1 MFSLVIQGMYS
12 IPVCTKLSTFFAIFE
27 TINQNTIA
35 SDKADI
41 RDRTAR
47 LDRYFHHNIYLRTNN
62 RIIICGVD
70 CTELNMMKIGPCLLH
85 GNFSEIVEV
94 TVTLKLKNK
103 KVIFYRFLKQ
113 ELIGTIISMTG
124 SSLNN
129 IDSRFSTIFD
139 KKDIRNQLKTYT
151 AAQKFPFKTA
161 KQACNMN
168 PDIISKSCT

>member
-1 MFSLVIQGMYS
+1 
-12 IPVCTKLSTFFAIFE
+12 
-27 TINQNTIA
+27 
-35 SDKADI
+35 
-41 RDRTAR
+41 
-47 LDRYFHHNIYLRTNN
+47 
-62 RIIICGVD
+62 
-70 CTELNMMKIGPCLLH
+70 MKIGPCLLH

-151 AAQKFPFKTA
+151 AAQKFPSKTA